1 MFSREMTIDLL
12 SSLLIVPLLTL
23 VPGFEDEFAAA
34 TNQTGL
40 NFLLVEHEDLSV
52 TLYAWDNQ
60 TTAVRI
66 DGLPD
71 RLTPLKGYANE
82 LALYGPNGVKDVLA
96 KVSTWNLGK

>member
-1 MFSREMTIDLL
+1 MSIAALAFGL
-12 SSLLIVPLLTL
+12 VLLTSL
-23 VPGFEDEFAAA
+23 FDSEFEAA

-40 NFLLVEHEDLSV
+40 NFLLVEHKDLSV

-60 TTAVRI
+60 TRAVGI
-66 DGLPD
+66 DRLPD

-96 KVSTWNLGK
+96 KVSTWNFGK